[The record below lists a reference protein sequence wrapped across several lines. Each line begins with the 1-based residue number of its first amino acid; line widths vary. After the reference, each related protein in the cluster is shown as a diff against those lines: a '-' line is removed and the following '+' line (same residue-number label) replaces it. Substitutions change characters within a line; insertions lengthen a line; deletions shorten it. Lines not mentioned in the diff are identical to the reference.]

1 MASPNVNT
9 IVIPEW
15 QVKETELW
23 IKSYPPSYN
32 YLLSLFKDLKV
43 TFNKKYI
50 SRIYMSEPL
59 DGYNPYQFQDLIKKF
74 IGTLEKRQRDKV
86 VEKTKDELAKTFI
99 PRVLDT
105 AYEETKAD
113 LEKAVD
119 FGFDYILIGAGILAA
134 LYFLKN

>member
-1 MASPNVNT
+1 M
-9 IVIPEW
+9 
-15 QVKETELW
+15 
-23 IKSYPPSYN
+23 
-32 YLLSLFKDLKV
+32 
-43 TFNKKYI
+43 
-50 SRIYMSEPL
+50 
-59 DGYNPYQFQDLIKKF
+59 
-74 IGTLEKRQRDKV
+74 EKRQRDKV